1 MDDARCR
8 QFFLDADPAT
18 YHRRYEALRAVFVEG
33 LPQDEA
39 AARFGFTHG
48 GMRQLVH
55 GFRTALRSGSP
66 PPFFKRRSPAGPPA
80 LADERLGRRTPLS
93 PTSGPIRPWG

>member
-8 QFFLDADPAT
+8 QSFLDADPAT

-39 AARFGFTHG
+39 AARFGSTHG
-48 GMRQLVH
+48 SMRQLVH
-55 GFRTALRSGSP
+55 GFRAAIRSGSP
-66 PPFFKRRSPAGPPA
+66 PPFFRRPSPAGQPA
-80 LADERLGRRTPLS
+80 
-93 PTSGPIRPWG
+93 RPG